1 MKPLHALCYGLVAAL
16 GATVP
21 LAAQPQA
28 YPSKPIRVIV
38 PAVAGSAPDVR
49 MRQVAP
55 RMAEA
60 LAQPM
65 VVENR
70 PGANGAIGAR
80 EAARGAPDGYT
91 LLHANISNALNDIF
105 SIEKGA
111 RLTEE
116 FAAIGD
122 IEAGPMIMV
131 VHPSVPAKTLK
142 EFIELARAK
151 PHTLTYASGGPG
163 GLIQLLGERVKLAA
177 GGIEVTEVPY
187 KSPGADLPDLLAGHV
202 MVGYGVWPT
211 LGAHIRS
218 GRLRALAVA
227 SAARRPMAPE
237 IPTMAEA
244 GLPGLETTAWNGLF
258 ALAGTPQAVIQTLHQ
273 ALLRALASPEVRE
286 QFATTGSMSGGKTP
300 EQFTEFVRAEKARWA
315 QVVKEAGIK
324 LQ

>member
-1 MKPLHALCYGLVAAL
+1 MKSLHALRRGLVAAVL
-16 GATVP
+16 LALP

-28 YPSKPIRVIV
+28 YPTKYIRVIV

-55 RMAEA
+55 LMAKE
-60 LAQPM
+60 LGQPM
-65 VVENR
+65 VIENR

-91 LLHANISNALNDIF
+91 LLHANISNALNDVF
-105 SIEKGA
+105 STEKGA
-111 RLTEE
+111 RLTEG
-116 FAAIGD
+116 FVAIGD

-142 EFIELARAK
+142 ELIELARAK
-151 PHTLTYASGGPG
+151 PGTLTYASGGPG

-177 GGIEVTEVPY
+177 GRLDIVEVPY

-202 MVGYGVWPT
+202 LIGYGVWPT
-211 LGAHIRS
+211 MGGHIQS
-218 GRLRALAVA
+218 GKLRALAVA
-227 SAARRPMAPE
+227 SATRHRLAPE

-258 ALAGTPQAVIQTLHQ
+258 ALAGTPEPVIQTLHQ
-273 ALLRALASPEVRE
+273 ALVRALASPELRA
-286 QFATTGSMSGGKTP
+286 QFAATGSLTGGKTP
-300 EQFTEFVRAEKARWA
+300 EQFTEFVRGEKARWA
-315 QVVKEAGIK
+315 QVVKDAGIK